1 MVTTQKRPTKDFH
14 PRLKE
19 VLEVVC
25 VATGWNVAEAWI
37 VNADKTA
44 LECGS
49 AYFSNTS
56 GLEEFRKLS
65 ERMTFASGIGL
76 PGRVWSSKRPEWDAD
91 VSEMSENLFL
101 RASLARE
108 VGIKA
113 GLGIPVLDRGE
124 VRAVMVFYMFERKEQ
139 DRSLVDLILAAIEL
153 GLLMQ
158 SNVVSPSLLEDYS

>member
-1 MVTTQKRPTKDFH
+1 MITTQNGPTKDFH

-37 VNADKTA
+37 VNEDKTV
-44 LECGS
+44 LECSS
-49 AYFSNTS
+49 AYYTTTS
-56 GLEEFRKLS
+56 GLEKFRKLS
-65 ERMTFASGIGL
+65 EKMFFASGIGL

-101 RASLARE
+101 RASIARQ

-124 VRAVMVFYMFERKEQ
+124 VRAVMVFYMLERKEQ

-153 GLLMQ
+153 GLLMK

>member
-1 MVTTQKRPTKDFH
+1 MITAKNGPAKDFY
-14 PRLKE
+14 PRLRE

-44 LECGS
+44 LECSS
-49 AYFSNTS
+49 AYFSRTR
-56 GLEEFRKLS
+56 GLEQFRKMS

-76 PGRVWSSKRPEWDAD
+76 PGRVWSSKKPEWDAD
-91 VSEMSENLFL
+91 VSAMAETIYL
-101 RASLARE
+101 RAPIARQ

-124 VRAVMVFYMFERKEQ
+124 VRAVMVFYMFERKEE
-139 DRSLVDLILAAIEL
+139 DSALVDLILAAIEL
-153 GLLMQ
+153 GLMMQ
-158 SNVVSPSLLEDYS
+158 SNVTSSSLLEDYS

>member
-1 MVTTQKRPTKDFH
+1 MMTTQEFPTRDFH

-37 VNADKTA
+37 VNEDKTV
-44 LECGS
+44 LECS
-49 AYFSNTS
+49 PAYYTTTS
-56 GLEEFRKLS
+56 GLEKFRKLS
-65 ERMTFASGIGL
+65 EKMFFASGIGL
-76 PGRVWSSKRPEWDAD
+76 PGRVWSSKKPEWDAD

-101 RASLARE
+101 RASIARQ

-124 VRAVMVFYMFERKEQ
+124 VRAVLVFYMLERKEQ
-139 DRSLVDLILAAIEL
+139 DRALVDLILAAIEL
-153 GLLMQ
+153 GLLMK
-158 SNVVSPSLLEDYS
+158 SNVVSPGLLEDYS